1 MPKKCHVGD
10 AQCGTS
16 PCAQGQPSWS
26 RKNQT
31 ELAGSLR
38 RIAGVDVYDGN
49 LIQRAAGTGIILQLT
64 LVVIGHYVGW
74 VRDNAYEFGGMMI
87 AGVAGLLYARDFA
100 KGYAKGA
107 LGGAIVGGA
116 CGVIGLC
123 AANILGD
130 VPLIA
135 LAIGSVIVVLVGAIG
150 GLFGQM
156 AANIRNLNA

>member
-1 MPKKCHVGD
+1 MF
-10 AQCGTS
+10 
-16 PCAQGQPSWS
+16 
-26 RKNQT
+26 
-31 ELAGSLR
+31 
-38 RIAGVDVYDGN
+38 DGK
-49 LIQRAAGTGIILQLT
+49 LIQRASITGILLQIAM
-64 LVVIGHYVGW
+64 VMIAHYVPW
-74 VRDNAYEFGGMMI
+74 VRDNVFEFGTMMFS
-87 AGVAGLLYARDFA
+87 GLAGLLYARDFA

-123 AANILGD
+123 AANVLGD